1 MSEKRSLVTGGAG
14 FIGSHVARHCLA
26 LGHSVVVL
34 DDLSGGFQ
42 DNVPEGAEFVQ
53 GSVTDA
59 ELVQSL
65 FEAHEFDYVY
75 HLAAYAAEGLSPF
88 IRRFNYTNNLIGSV
102 NLVNESI
109 KHHVSCFVF
118 TSSIAVYGTNQLPM
132 REELTPEP
140 EDPYGISK
148 YAVELDLHAAHRM
161 FGLNYVIFRP
171 HNVYGEGQNLGD
183 RYRNVVGIFMNQVM
197 QGEPMTIFGDGT
209 QTRAFSYIDD
219 VAPDIA
225 RSAEMPAAYGEVFN
239 VGADQPY
246 AVKHLAEVV
255 ARTFGQEPRIRF
267 LPPRNEVLHAFSDH
281 SKARRV
287 FGERPVTSLEEGV
300 GRMAAWARHAGVR
313 KSKKFENIE
322 VTLNLP
328 PSWRE

>member
-1 MSEKRSLVTGGAG
+1 MSETRSLVTGGAG
-14 FIGSHVARHCLA
+14 FIGSHVARHCLG
-26 LGHSVVVL
+26 LGHSVLVL
-34 DDLSGGFQ
+34 DDLSGGFR
-42 DNVPEGAEFVQ
+42 DNVPEGASFVQ

-59 ELVQSL
+59 ELIQRL
-65 FEAHEFDYVY
+65 FETHQFHYVY

-102 NLVNESI
+102 NLINESV
-109 KHHVSCFVF
+109 KHHARCFVF

-132 REELTPEP
+132 REDLTPEP

-239 VGADQPY
+239 IGADQPY

-267 LPPRNEVLHAFSDH
+267 LPPRNEVVHAFSDH

-300 GRMAAWARHAGVR
+300 GCMADWARRAGVR
-313 KSKKFENIE
+313 KSKRFDNIE

-328 PSWRE
+328 PSWQE